1 MKSSAFPYFGT
12 NPRSEEPFL
21 NISKGDRKGHRSYG
35 GRVYWQDETYNDSR
49 VLVHVPETFDV
60 SKPGVIVVFFHGNG
74 ATLERDVRD
83 RQLVPQQISDSGVN
97 AVLLAPQLAVNAA
110 DSSAGKFW
118 QPGGFKRFIDE
129 SASHLA
135 RLYGDPKSAQA
146 FANLPI
152 VIVGYSGGFLPTA
165 WSLEVGGIPNRVRGV
180 FLLDAVYGELDKFA
194 SWIEKN
200 RTGFFVS
207 SYTRYTKRR
216 DQELMQMLRDKGITV
231 TESMDGP
238 LRPGSVVFVQTPD
251 GVTHRDYVTQAW
263 TEHPVKDVLVKMA
276 ATPALDP
283 DRQRAVARAG
293 KRLFAASH
301 CLRRDRRL
309 RQDHRHQRQRD
320 KGRRDI
326 ARGVKEIARV
336 QKAADRR
343 SDRLPDI
350 EHRGIER
357 HRGGCERRRCADQPH
372 LLHRIG
378 GRKAQP
384 PDRDGHRHQRI
395 DAGAERP
402 AGYAGQQQ
410 RREQHR
416 GLPGAPGIDDA
427 GCDRDADETAHA
439 VEREHQ
445 PDRVRPRARQL
456 RQQRPHEGEHHELAG
471 HLQRRDQQ
479 QQHDHAGCGRHR
491 SRS

>member
-1 MKSSAFPYFGT
+1 MVGAIPKFLTDDRASRVTSPAAPRRALPFGLPLRWHWVALVALCAPLSFILVQCGKGPNAEMLAANTDGTKSRAARSHTSIETFDDRFPELQFSDRFPTAHESLPQVQRQVTLAPLPPRTVRTEPVRVASLTPALTLPRAEREELTTLVSMKSSAFPYFGT

-49 VLVHVPETFDV
+49 VLVHVPETFDTR
-60 SKPGVIVVFFHGNG
+60 KPGVIVVFFHGNG

-165 WSLEVGGIPNRVRGV
+165 WSLEVGGLANRVRGV

-207 SYTRYTKRR
+207 SYTRYTKRH
-216 DQELMQMLRDKGITV
+216 DVELMQMLREKGITV

-276 ATPALDP
+276 ATPALT
-283 DRQRAVARAG
+283 
-293 KRLFAASH
+293 RLANAPPAS
-301 CLRRDRRL
+301 R
-309 RQDHRHQRQRD
+309 
-320 KGRRDI
+320 
-326 ARGVKEIARV
+326 
-336 QKAADRR
+336 
-343 SDRLPDI
+343 
-350 EHRGIER
+350 
-357 HRGGCERRRCADQPH
+357 
-372 LLHRIG
+372 
-378 GRKAQP
+378 
-384 PDRDGHRHQRI
+384 
-395 DAGAERP
+395 
-402 AGYAGQQQ
+402 
-410 RREQHR
+410 
-416 GLPGAPGIDDA
+416 
-427 GCDRDADETAHA
+427 
-439 VEREHQ
+439 
-445 PDRVRPRARQL
+445 
-456 RQQRPHEGEHHELAG
+456 
-471 HLQRRDQQ
+471 
-479 QQHDHAGCGRHR
+479 
-491 SRS
+491 